1 MEIHL
6 YDFDNTLFRS
16 PYPPESAVDKKGR
29 SKWWG
34 GIASMTPPA
43 VPRKPGN
50 EWWVPSVVKSA
61 RKSIADPNV
70 YAILMTGRSNM
81 VFKRRVYELL
91 KQQGLNF
98 DEVKLSP
105 SDSRTEVVKRKRI
118 YDLLLKYPQT
128 QMVKIWDDRDHV
140 ATFGTLV
147 KKLGY
152 KVKIH
157 KVVAKPMQAGE
168 AK

>member
-16 PYPPESAVDKKGR
+16 PFPPKDADKKSR
-29 SKWWG
+29 SSWWG
-34 GIASMTPPA
+34 GIASMIPPN
-43 VPRKPGN
+43 VLKKPGN
-50 EWWVPSVVKSA
+50 EWWISPVVKSA

-70 YAILMTGRSNM
+70 YAILMTGRSDK
-81 VFKRRVYELL
+81 VFRRRVLNLL
-91 KQQGLNF
+91 KQKGLSF

-105 SDSRTEVVKRKRI
+105 SDSRTEVVKRKRL
-118 YDLLLKYPQT
+118 YDLLLKYTQT
-128 QMVKIWDDRDHV
+128 QMVEILDDRDHV
-140 ATFGTLV
+140 ATFGVLV

-157 KVVAKPMQAGE
+157 KVKESSVIAGGE
-168 AK
+168 